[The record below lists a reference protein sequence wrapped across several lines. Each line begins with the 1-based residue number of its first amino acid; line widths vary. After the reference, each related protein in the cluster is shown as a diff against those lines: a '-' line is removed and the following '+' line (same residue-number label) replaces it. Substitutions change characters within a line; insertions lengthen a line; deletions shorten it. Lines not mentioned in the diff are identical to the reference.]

1 MPAGLDR
8 MVRGV
13 PAVDGSA
20 GLDDGESGM
29 PGLGKLGEEK
39 VGGRALGGGDSAVA
53 LADALVDALVVTAVD
68 DCCCSSP
75 PDFASFALRRRSA

>member
-13 PAVDGSA
+13 PAVDESA

-39 VGGRALGGGDSAVA
+39 VGGRTLGGGDSAVA
-53 LADALVDALVVTAVD
+53 LADALVVPVVD
-68 DCCCSSP
+68 DCCCSPP
-75 PDFASFALRRRSA
+75 PDFASFALRKRSA